1 MLYRIQKT
9 TLLTHLYSPLV
20 KSELFALIE
29 RGERILNRLM
39 PLIALAMWAF
49 GR

>member
-1 MLYRIQKT
+1 MLYSIQKIV
-9 TLLTHLYSPLV
+9 LLTHLYTPLV
-20 KSELFALIE
+20 KDDIVALIGW
-29 RGERILNRLM
+29 GERVLNRLM

>member
-1 MLYRIQKT
+1 MLYRIQKIA
-9 TLLTHLYSPLV
+9 LLIHLYSPLV
-20 KSELFALIE
+20 KDDLVALIE
-29 RGERILNRLM
+29 RGERLLNRLM

>member
-1 MLYRIQKT
+1 MLHRIQKI
-9 TLLTHLYSPLV
+9 TLLTHFYAPLIKDDV
-20 KSELFALIE
+20 VALIGW
-29 RGERILNRLM
+29 GERVLNRLM

>member
-1 MLYRIQKT
+1 MLYRIRKLA
-9 TLLTHLYSPLV
+9 LLTHLYAPLIKYDLV
-20 KSELFALIE
+20 VLGEQ
-29 RGERILNRLM
+29 GERILNRLM